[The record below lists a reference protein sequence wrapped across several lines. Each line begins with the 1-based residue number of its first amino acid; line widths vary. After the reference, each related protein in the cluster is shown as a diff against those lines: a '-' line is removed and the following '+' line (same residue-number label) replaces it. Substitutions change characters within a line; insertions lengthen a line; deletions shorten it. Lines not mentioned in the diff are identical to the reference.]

1 MRNLYSNHGLVLTR
15 IWIDPEATLSEI
27 AADIGVK
34 ERAVYL
40 IVRDLAN
47 EGLIEKEKVGRRNRY
62 RVNVEQ
68 AMDYEVLPNISI
80 RMGIMTMARAM
91 GMRFPQR
98 DPVREPAREPAR
110 R

>member
-1 MRNLYSNHGLVLTR
+1 VRNLYSNHGLVLTR

-27 AADIGVK
+27 AGDIGIK

-47 EGLIEKEKVGRRNRY
+47 EGLIVKEKVGRRNRY
-62 RVNVEQ
+62 HVNVEQ
-68 AMDYEVLPNISI
+68 ALDFQPLPNISI
-80 RMGIMTMARAM
+80 RQGIMTMARAM
-91 GMRFPQR
+91 GMRFPEG
-98 DPVREPAREPAR
+98 EPTR

>member
-1 MRNLYSNHGLVLTR
+1 VRNLYSNHGLVLTR

-27 AADIGVK
+27 AGDIGIK

-47 EGLIEKEKVGRRNRY
+47 EGLIVKEKVGRRNRY
-62 RVNVEQ
+62 HVNVEQ
-68 AMDYEVLPNISI
+68 ALDFQPLPNISI
-80 RMGIMTMARAM
+80 RQGIMTMARAM
-91 GMRFPQR
+91 GMRFPEN
-98 DPVREPAREPAR
+98 EPTR